1 MPITKVFLKNMK
13 ETLKEQK
20 LLIISCLFLLLF
32 NSPILSI
39 FNIERLVA
47 GVPALFLYVFALWGI
62 LIIVIFFNV
71 RELNHK
77 QQDSSKKDE

>member
-32 NSPILSI
+32 NAPILSI
-39 FNIERLVA
+39 FNIERLIA

-62 LIIVIFFNV
+62 LIVVIFFNV